1 MSLSVAFAAPLS
13 VSFRKPAA
21 LSPATAIA
29 PLRLQARYA
38 RRVRAVMSASDTE
51 GDGNEE
57 SFSLTDGS
65 TDASA
70 ILKEMR
76 ATASADVGPRTLNT
90 GVTRDA
96 DGKSNV
102 WAVEPTLEV
111 QSSPEVPKAAILG
124 AVFAAVAVA
133 LLVLPKLPFVNA
145 DQF

>member
-1 MSLSVAFAAPLS
+1 MSLQQTAFAAPTALTFS
-13 VSFRKPAA
+13 ARAAPLATSHFAPAA
-21 LSPATAIA
+21 RPAASVPRRA
-29 PLRLQARYA
+29 RL
-38 RRVRAVMSASDTE
+38 VMAADE
-51 GDGNEE
+51 EEE

-65 TDASA
+65 NDASA
-70 ILKEMR
+70 ILSEMR
-76 ATASADVGPRTLNT
+76 SSAAADGGPRTLNT

-111 QSSPEVPKAAILG
+111 QDEPEANKLAILG

>member
-1 MSLSVAFAAPLS
+1 MCAPAPDGDDEKSV
-13 VSFRKPAA
+13 
-21 LSPATAIA
+21 
-29 PLRLQARYA
+29 
-38 RRVRAVMSASDTE
+38 
-51 GDGNEE
+51 
-57 SFSLTDGS
+57 SLTDGS
-65 TDASA
+65 LDASSIMA
-70 ILKEMR
+70 EMR
-76 ATASADVGPRTLNT
+76 ATANADDGPRTLNT

-111 QSSPEVPKAAILG
+111 QSAPEVSKAVILG